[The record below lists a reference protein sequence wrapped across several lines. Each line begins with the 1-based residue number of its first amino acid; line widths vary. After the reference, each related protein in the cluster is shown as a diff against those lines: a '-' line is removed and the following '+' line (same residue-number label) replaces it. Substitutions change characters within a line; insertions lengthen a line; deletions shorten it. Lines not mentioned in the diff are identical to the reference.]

1 MMVIIDVINTK
12 LYIYKKTRVFHA
24 WKNTSRK

>member
-1 MMVIIDVINTK
+1 MVIIDVTNTK
-12 LYIYKKTRVFHA
+12 LHVHKKTRVFHA